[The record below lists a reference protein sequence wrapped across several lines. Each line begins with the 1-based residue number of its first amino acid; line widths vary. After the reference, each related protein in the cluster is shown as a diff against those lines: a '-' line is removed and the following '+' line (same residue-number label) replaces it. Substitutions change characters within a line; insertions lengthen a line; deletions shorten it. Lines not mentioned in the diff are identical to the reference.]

1 MTERGL
7 VESDN
12 LIFGHMSHERM
23 VETVFVDAG
32 DDNNLLYTG
41 DGLLNVQYS

>member
-7 VESDN
+7 VESDT
-12 LIFGHMSHERM
+12 LIFGHMSHEQM

-32 DDNNLLYTG
+32 DDQNLLYTG
-41 DGLLNVQYS
+41 ERLLDVQY